1 MKKIVIISCI
11 FFFTLS
17 FSQEKRKAFT
27 LEIAADETHQY
38 KMDVPE
44 TPYFV
49 KEKILQIYCG
59 EKLFI
64 ECEISNDTISS
75 MKVVEKN
82 ENPTKTI
89 EIDFIQNAEDRK
101 NIITMLSVT
110 NPFQKDIIYDAHMY
124 TPRSQDWVKTSIIP
138 VRSKLM
144 AFESWGH
151 SIITLVLDNW
161 RFIEP

>member
-1 MKKIVIISCI
+1 MKKILIIFCL
-11 FFFTLS
+11 FFYTLT
-17 FSQEKRKAFT
+17 FSQEKRKVFT

-38 KMDVPE
+38 KAEIPE
-44 TPYFV
+44 SPYFV
-49 KEKILQIYCG
+49 KEKILQLYCG

-82 ENPTKTI
+82 ENPSKTI
-89 EIDFIQNAEDRK
+89 EIEFTQNNEDRK

-110 NPFQKDIIYDAHMY
+110 NPFQKDFIYDAHMY
-124 TPRSQDWVKTSIIP
+124 TPFSQDWVETSIIP
-138 VRSKLM
+138 VRAKLM
-144 AFESWGH
+144 SYESWGH

-161 RFIEP
+161 RFIEK